1 MIIGL
6 TKRVFYKDDVQELRS
21 KLMLITTGED
31 GKKNVS
37 RYDKILNLIEALS
50 NNLES
55 LNQAGCNLFA
65 KWKATI
71 YCDPNRK
78 VSLIVSFG
86 PDSPIIQGDENLENN
101 LHQTADFLKVST
113 FHSIII
119 NLQKPGDCSR
129 SRYSFRVP
137 AHCLKR
143 ENFDSSQNWS
153 CELVVQS
160 LVVRNPL

>member
-1 MIIGL
+1 
-6 TKRVFYKDDVQELRS
+6 
-21 KLMLITTGED
+21 MLITTGED
-31 GKKNVS
+31 GKKNVL
-37 RYDKILNLIEALS
+37 RYDKILNLIEVLS

-101 LHQTADFLKVST
+101 LHQTADFLKVSA
-113 FHSIII
+113 FHLIII
-119 NLQKPGDCSR
+119 NSQKPRPAARDRGIR
-129 SRYSFRVP
+129 SV
-137 AHCLKR
+137 
-143 ENFDSSQNWS
+143 
-153 CELVVQS
+153 S
-160 LVVRNPL
+160 LPIV